1 MQSCGK
7 AYALSSR
14 AVRLAILTFILLTSC
29 ARPPAPVSAP
39 STPAPP
45 PPSGTQP
52 SSQSTRTVYVTASAL
67 NVREEPSTEADVV
80 VQVKKN
86 AELRVIGTDEAWLK
100 VRLDDGRTG
109 WVAERFVSEQQGQG
123 RQQQAGKKRS
133 GCESDYAFLQT
144 PALSFTEQ
152 DAHGLVVVE
161 ASVSAKG
168 VVTSTKV
175 VTNKTGDPNAGAVAE
190 REIRSAKFAPPIRN
204 CVPRS
209 FIFTYRRTF

>member
-1 MQSCGK
+1 
-7 AYALSSR
+7 
-14 AVRLAILTFILLTSC
+14 VRSTVLVLLLLTSC
-29 ARPPAPVSAP
+29 AQPPAPVSAP

-45 PPSGTQP
+45 PRGGTQP
-52 SSQSTRTVYVTASAL
+52 SAQATRVVYVNASAL

-80 VQVKKN
+80 IQVKKN
-86 AELRVIGTDEAWLK
+86 AELTVVGSDESWLK
-100 VRLDDGRTG
+100 VRLEDGRIG
-109 WVAERFVSEQQGQG
+109 WVAERFVSEEKGQA

-133 GCESDYAFLQT
+133 GCESDYAFIQT
-144 PALSFTEQ
+144 PALSFSEL

-161 ASVSAKG
+161 ANVSAKG

-190 REIRSAKFAPPIRN
+190 REIRSAKFAAPIRN
-204 CVPRS
+204 CVARS